1 MSKKQKKR
9 WTKDYARQ
17 VLERI
22 ERSGKSDVQMARK
35 LGVSPQR
42 IYWWR
47 NRLKKQTP
55 SGQAASPAFLE
66 VTVADR
72 GSSSR
77 PFEIYTHAERKVV
90 VWPGFD
96 AEQLGRVLAVM
107 EKPSC

>member
-17 VLERI
+17 VLEQV
-22 ERSGKSDVQMARK
+22 ECSGKSDVEMARK

-47 NRLKKQTP
+47 NRLKKQTQ
-55 SGQAASPAFLE
+55 SRRAALPAFVE
-66 VTVADR
+66 VTVADK
-72 GSSSR
+72 SSPSR
-77 PFEIYTHAERKVV
+77 PFEIYTHGERKVV

-96 AEQLGRVLAVM
+96 SEQLGRVLAVM
-107 EKPSC
+107 EKSSC